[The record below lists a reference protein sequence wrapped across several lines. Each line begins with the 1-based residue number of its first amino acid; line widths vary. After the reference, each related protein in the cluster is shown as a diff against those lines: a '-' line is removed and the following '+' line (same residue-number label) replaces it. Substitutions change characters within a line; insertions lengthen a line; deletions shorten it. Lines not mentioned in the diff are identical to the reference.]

1 MELLSK
7 NEFKA
12 NYEYPTYETYLSYH
26 QKLKE
31 NAIKNSEILLY
42 STKHNI
48 KHDQFYNYHDGIVE
62 SIMYQNTKL
71 KVNHIYH
78 FSGIIAL
85 IIAITSGGVI
95 SNEHNSGTIKNII
108 TSPVRRWKI
117 LLSKFIY
124 LVIDMY
130 LIWFLG
136 LLILSLCAG
145 MKYGFSDLLTPKILY
160 VGNEVI
166 EVNYYLYL
174 IKNIFLVSIP
184 MICFI
189 SIILFLSVLTL
200 NTSLTVGISSIL
212 DVLTPGVWLLMMIG
226 NIKQIVYTPLWYFDS
241 GFILNNSERYIESLQ
256 KVNYSLSTGI
266 LISLILILLFYRITN
281 IIYIKRD
288 IKN

>member
-1 MELLSK
+1 M
-7 NEFKA
+7 
-12 NYEYPTYETYLSYH
+12 
-26 QKLKE
+26 KE
-31 NAIKNSEILLY
+31 K
-42 STKHNI
+42 KG
-48 KHDQFYNYHDGIVE
+48 K
-62 SIMYQNTKL
+62 
-71 KVNHIYH
+71 
-78 FSGIIAL
+78 IIAL

-95 SNEHNSGTIKNII
+95 SNAHNSGTIKNII

-184 MICFI
+184 
-189 SIILFLSVLTL
+189 
-200 NTSLTVGISSIL
+200 
-212 DVLTPGVWLLMMIG
+212 
-226 NIKQIVYTPLWYFDS
+226 
-241 GFILNNSERYIESLQ
+241 
-256 KVNYSLSTGI
+256 YSPKG
-266 LISLILILLFYRITN
+266 
-281 IIYIKRD
+281 
-288 IKN
+288 